1 MKGHR
6 LTCPAR
12 RRIEVEEFEIRSPGP
27 AQVLIRNQLTAV
39 SAGTEIYCWLHG
51 AEPGREPA
59 FPRTT
64 GYCSTGTVVE
74 VGRDVTDVEPGDR
87 VAAQGTH
94 ASHGLVD
101 GYYYRV
107 PDNVPADDAVF
118 LVMAA
123 ISMHGLRRAVVE
135 LGEGVA
141 ILGMG
146 MVGQLALSLCRLAGA
161 MPLIAIDLDADRLER
176 ATERGADYVLNPG
189 SGDVVEQV
197 RELCAEDGADVVVE
211 ATGKPEVY
219 PMAAKLARTAG
230 RVIGLGSPRGSV
242 DMDFMT
248 DVHLR
253 EVDIIGAIQPIT
265 PEASHVYYR
274 WTKDRDRRL
283 LLQMMAR
290 GRLRVADLITHRVRP
305 EECQVIYDM
314 LADRPAEALGVVFE
328 WNG

>member
-6 LTCPAR
+6 LTCPAL
-12 RRIEVEEFEIRSPGP
+12 RRIEVEEFEISAPGP
-27 AQVLIRNQLTAV
+27 DQVLVRNQLTAV
-39 SAGTEIYCWLHG
+39 SAGTEIYGWLHG
-51 AEPGREPA
+51 AEPGREPT
-59 FPRTT
+59 FPRAT
-64 GYCSTGTVVE
+64 GYCSTGTVID
-74 VGRDVTDVEPGDR
+74 VGRDVADVKPGDR
-87 VAAQGTH
+87 VAAQGSH

-101 GYYYRV
+101 RYYYRV
-107 PDNVPADDAVF
+107 PGNVQADDAVF

-123 ISMHGLRRAVVE
+123 ISMHGLRRAAVE

-141 ILGMG
+141 ILGLG
-146 MVGQLALSLCRLAGA
+146 IVGQLALSLCRLAGA

-176 ATERGADYVLNPG
+176 AADRGADYTLDP
-189 SGDVVEQV
+189 STGDVVEQV
-197 RELCAEDGADVVVE
+197 RDLCAEDGADVVVE

-219 PMAAKLARTAG
+219 PMAVKLARTAG

-242 DMDFMT
+242 DMDFMA

-265 PEASHVYYR
+265 PEANHVYYR

-283 LLQMMAR
+283 LLQLMAR
-290 GRLRVADLITHRVRP
+290 GRLCVADLITHRVHP
-305 EECQVIYDM
+305 EECQLIYDM

-328 WNG
+328 WNE

>member
-6 LTCPAR
+6 LISPAR
-12 RRIEVEEFEIRSPGP
+12 RRIEVEEFEISAPGP
-27 AQVLIRNQLTAV
+27 TQVLVRNQLTAV

-51 AEPGREPA
+51 AEPGREPT

-64 GYCSTGTVVE
+64 GYCSTGTVVD
-74 VGRDVTDVEPGDR
+74 VGRDVSDVKPGDR
-87 VAAQGTH
+87 VAAQGSH
-94 ASHGLVD
+94 ASHGLVEK
-101 GYYYRV
+101 YCYRV
-107 PDNVPADDAVF
+107 PDNVVADDAVF

-123 ISMHGLRRAVVE
+123 ISMHGLRRAAVT

-146 MVGQLALSLCRLAGA
+146 LVGQLALSLCRLSGG
-161 MPLIAIDLDADRLER
+161 MPLIAIDLDASRLER
-176 ATERGADYVLNPG
+176 AADRGADHTLTAGNG
-189 SGDVVEQV
+189 GVVEQV
-197 RELCAEDGADVVVE
+197 RELCTGDGADVVIE
-211 ATGKPEVY
+211 ATGLPEVY
-219 PMAAKLARTAG
+219 PTAVRLARTGG

-265 PEASHVYYR
+265 PEASHVYYP

-283 LLQMMAR
+283 LLELMAR
-290 GRLRVADLITHRVRP
+290 GRLRVADLITHRVHP
-305 EECQVIYDM
+305 EECQAIYDM
-314 LADRPAEALGVVFE
+314 LADRPSEALGVVFE